1 MQFHRKI
8 RVAWFLTGNG
18 IEHSV
23 LFRAWPLDVGLGFKF
38 GWSFAIEHKR
48 NWLFVP
54 GLMTSRNSWN
64 KCLTRLIFYFS
75 NYRDLRIHF
84 PLSIYSGHFQPFI
97 DFQLIFVL
105 ESSNLRILVV
115 LDIPYISL
123 ELNVAISQKN
133 SRCTI
138 FDRKRNWTWCPFRA
152 WPLVA

>member
-1 MQFHRKI
+1 MYLSK
-8 RVAWFLTGNG
+8 
-18 IEHSV
+18 
-23 LFRAWPLDVGLGFKF
+23 K
-38 GWSFAIEHKR
+38 K
-48 NWLFVP
+48 
-54 GLMTSRNSWN
+54 SRNSWN

-105 ESSNLRILVV
+105 ESSNLRILVA

-138 FDRKRNWTWCPFRA
+138 FDRKRNWTWCPFPCLTTCRRA
-152 WPLVA
+152 WLQIWLVLRHWVQKELTLCPRSNGKQKFMKHVLA